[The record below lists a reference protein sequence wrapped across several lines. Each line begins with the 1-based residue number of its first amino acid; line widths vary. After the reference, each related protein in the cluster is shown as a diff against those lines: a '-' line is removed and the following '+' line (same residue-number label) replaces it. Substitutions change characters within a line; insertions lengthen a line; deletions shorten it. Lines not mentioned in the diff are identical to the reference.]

1 MAPFNEPNVEQAT
14 KSGIIHANMPNIF
27 VANVTW
33 KIGQIDMR
41 YAFEVKKKYHEGMK
55 SVIMTKL
62 TATASDE
69 IISSD
74 DRTAKQAIFVITYT
88 MVTTGILMQIA
99 RGKFLNDRRYNEKLN
114 KFC

>member
-1 MAPFNEPNVEQAT
+1 MNISDGIGVKQLILINEIAAGKWPLRAPTKNKRDDANMAPFNEPNVEQAT

-74 DRTAKQAIFVITYT
+74 DRTAK
-88 MVTTGILMQIA
+88 
-99 RGKFLNDRRYNEKLN
+99 
-114 KFC
+114 